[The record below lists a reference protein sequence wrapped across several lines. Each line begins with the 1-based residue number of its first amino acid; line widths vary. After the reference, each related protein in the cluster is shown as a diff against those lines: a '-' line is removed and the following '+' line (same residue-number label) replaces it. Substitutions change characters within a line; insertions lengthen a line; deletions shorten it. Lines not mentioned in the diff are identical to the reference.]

1 MRTTVELPDELL
13 AQAKARAAMEGISLR
28 EFFMAAVTHELA
40 PPAAKVRRPPPVVG
54 TADGPPIPDLTGEQ
68 TDEALFG

>member
-1 MRTTVELPDELL
+1 
-13 AQAKARAAMEGISLR
+13 
-28 EFFMAAVTHELA
+28 MAAVTHELA